1 MSRLF
6 GAEGSSR
13 ERAEGSGHLNGMLCH
28 PSRPTCYRMRT
39 KIPTP
44 VDPGRVC
51 WRERQRER
59 GAPPVA
65 RGAGPLALEQGGG
78 GEGKVVTC
86 GVTVDVIWFHD
97 HVFILHDM

>member
-13 ERAEGSGHLNGMLCH
+13 ERAEGSGHLNGRVCH

-39 KIPTP
+39 QMPTLA
-44 VDPGRVC
+44 VC
-51 WRERQRER
+51 VLERERQRER

-65 RGAGPLALEQGGG
+65 RSRILSIGAR
-78 GEGKVVTC
+78 
-86 GVTVDVIWFHD
+86 WRR
-97 HVFILHDM
+97 